1 MEKRLLPMM
10 VAGSLVLGG
19 CNGLLYSNTAAPVY
33 SSTSAKTGQ
42 ATVASSSSNVG
53 VVNTG
58 NTTSTS
64 IERPSQN
71 TVASNQNNPYSTS
84 QSVQNQTVKVIEEQQ
99 QTVEKVESS
108 MAEGSVA
115 SVTDPRIREGSE
127 VLSET
132 ENTANAS
139 LENTNKE
146 IAKLQRTADQVAT
159 STRPD
164 SVKAAATQRVE
175 EAKAAATETL
185 EETKTTATKTATEAV
200 TSATETVSNTA
211 TQTVQ
216 SSAEKAGAAVATATT
231 TTPPKP
237 ASSGTATTALL
248 QEARSAV
255 SAGNYEKA
263 ASALERAH
271 RIQPGNA
278 KILYDIS
285 QIRYAQGKY
294 RQAESFASKAAN
306 YSQSNTLSKKIWT
319 MLANSRKAL
328 GNTSGAAAASKKA
341 ANF

>member
-1 MEKRLLPMM
+1 MEKWLLP
-10 VAGSLVLGG
+10 VTVVGSLALGG
-19 CNGLLYSNTAAPVY
+19 CSGLLYSDTAAPVY
-33 SSTSAKTGQ
+33 SSTSVKTGQ
-42 ATVASSSSNVG
+42 TTAATSSSNVG
-53 VVNTG
+53 VISTDNTI
-58 NTTSTS
+58 STS

-71 TVASNQNNPYSTS
+71 TVASNQNNPYSVP
-84 QSVQNQTVKVIEEQQ
+84 QSVQNQAVTVIEEQQ

-115 SVTDPRIREGSE
+115 SVTDPRIREASE
-127 VLSET
+127 VLNET

-200 TSATETVSNTA
+200 TSATETASNTA

-216 SSAEKAGAAVATATT
+216 SGAETVGAAVATA
-231 TTPPKP
+231 TPPKP
-237 ASSGTATTALL
+237 ASSGSATTALL